1 MRIVFVLFCGLW
13 ATWLGAQT
21 FFPVKISNRWGLIN
35 GEGKLVIQARYEAIG
50 DFKLYGYAVMQR
62 EGKVGMLDRQGR
74 EVVAPQYED
83 LRVLDSLL
91 VAVMDQGQWMV
102 VNLQGRIILPKGY
115 DRLLV
120 WEGGYLAY
128 RQNQKWGVVNREGR
142 SMVPAQY
149 DEVQFKQNSFIQT
162 SNDGRLGLYLL
173 NGKELLS
180 AVNEQIEILNDSLF
194 FFRRNQL
201 WGAIDHRGRQMA
213 PNRFQSWRRL
223 SDSYFIF
230 QNGAQNLLFSSIC
243 KGIVTDGKTYDDYY
257 PLTTRYIITRKDKT
271 LGLIDWCGKAI
282 LSPLYDEILPH
293 SPSVFRVN
301 FKGQWALLKEGDQEL
316 TPFKYGYIAPPK
328 GPVSIV
334 KQGQDFGLI
343 NLAGKELTPAR
354 YRKITLEGN
363 QAKAYKKTTSTGQ
376 AEALDLLRFN
386 EAGELVA
393 DQSLERHFKVR
404 IGTANNSNTRILEKD
419 EAGYVLEKYEWFY
432 AAKED
437 RWGLRNISDGS
448 IQIQPTFRRIKVE
461 PELGL
466 TLVGMPSSKDY
477 EFERTTY
484 RFEYIYGLIDN
495 NLGALVTEISAVHFF
510 LEDFRQGS
518 TWARCWMQSGRFGLV
533 NRRGQF
539 HTEDFSFIGP
549 FQDGVARMSQVGR
562 VSGALK
568 PNQDLG
574 KLQDYLTDLA
584 SPVSLADVT
593 QYDQIFRDNA
603 YLTCESCTWGYVDT
617 AGQMRMKP
625 QFAFARDFVNEVG
638 IVQRDNKWGVVNR
651 FGKQVIPCQYD
662 DIHFLENTENKII
675 RLYVQRPKYGL
686 IDTLGQLAVSAVYD
700 QIGSFR
706 ENRLAVM
713 RDGLW
718 GFVDNEGMEIIPCRF
733 REVSDFYEGLAAVK
747 LGRYWGFIDKLGN
760 VKIEFQYKRAGNF
773 RDKLAWVESDKG
785 IGYINAHNK
794 MEIPAQFEQAQDF
807 DRGIARV
814 KAEGKWGLIDAKNRW
829 ILKPKY
835 VDIRPF
841 DLAGLAVAVLTPD
854 NSRLG
859 LINLQG
865 LAVGSSNYTEI
876 YPFSE
881 GLAVVKD
888 RDAYGY
894 IDTTGKL
901 VISCSYSRAEP
912 FSEGR
917 AAVYKDGNC
926 GYLTREGDALTAFVF
941 KQCQRFADG
950 RAVVFQGSLRK
961 AGLLDTSGKL
971 LIEPS
976 INRLLDFSEGRGLV
990 RDEQYRFY
998 YITEQAGMYNGYY
1011 QKAGSFNHGVAVVQ
1025 INGKWGVINR
1035 RGMELV
1041 PPKYSRI
1048 ESFENGYAKVRIDGF
1063 SGLSNLQGDL
1073 IVGADFEYIRY
1084 AGQGVFR
1091 VEQGDKIGYF
1101 DTDGN
1106 WIWTLSN

>member
-1 MRIVFVLFCGLW
+1 MRIVFVLFWGLW
-13 ATWLGAQT
+13 GFCVQAQT

-35 GEGKLVIQARYEAIG
+35 GEGKLVIQPRYEAIG

-62 EGKVGMLDRQGR
+62 EGKVGMLNRQGH
-74 EVVAPQYED
+74 EVMAPRYED

-91 VAVMDQGQWMV
+91 IAVMDQGQWMV
-102 VNLQGRIILPKGY
+102 VNLQGRVILPKGY

-128 RQNQKWGVVNREGR
+128 RLNQKWGVMDREGR
-142 SMVPAQY
+142 SLVPAQY
-149 DEVQFKQNSFIQT
+149 DEVQLKQKHYFQT
-162 SNDGRLGLYLL
+162 SNEGRLGLYLL
-173 NGKELLS
+173 SGKELLS
-180 AVNEQIEILNDSLF
+180 PVTEQIEILNDSLF

-230 QNGAQNLLFSSIC
+230 QTGTQNLLFSSIC

-257 PLTTRYIITRKDKT
+257 PLTTRYIITRKDKS
-271 LGLIDWCGKAI
+271 LGLIDWCGRPI
-282 LSPLYDEILPH
+282 VSPLYDEILLH

-301 FKGQWALLKEGDQEL
+301 LKGQWALLKEGDQQL
-316 TPFKYGYIAPPK
+316 TDFKYSYIAPPK
-328 GPVSIV
+328 GAVSIV
-334 KQGQDFGLI
+334 KLGQDFGLI
-343 NLAGKELTPAR
+343 NLAGKELTAPK
-354 YRKITLEGN
+354 YRKILLEGN
-363 QAKAYKKTTSTGQ
+363 QAKAYKKTSQAGQ
-376 AEALDLLRFN
+376 AESLDLLRFN
-386 EAGELVA
+386 DRGELVA
-393 DQSLERHFKVR
+393 DQSLDRHFSVRVGAASNKV
-404 IGTANNSNTRILEKD
+404 TRVLEKD
-419 EAGYVLEKYEWFY
+419 EAGYILDNYEWFY
-432 AAKED
+432 AAKDD
-437 RWGLRNISDGS
+437 RWGLRNIADGS
-448 IQIQPTFRRIKVE
+448 IQIPPTFRRIKVE

-484 RFEYIYGLIDN
+484 RFEYIYGLVDN
-495 NLGALVTEISAVHFF
+495 NLGALVTEISAIHFF
-510 LEDFRQGS
+510 LDDFRKGS
-518 TWARCWMQSGRFGLV
+518 TWARCWLQSGRFGLV
-533 NRRGQF
+533 SRKGQF
-539 HTEDFSFIGP
+539 HQNDFSFIGP
-549 FQDGVARMSQVGR
+549 FQDGLARMSQVGR
-562 VSGALK
+562 ISGAIK
-568 PNQDLG
+568 PNQELG
-574 KLQDYLTDLA
+574 KLQDYLSALA
-584 SPVSLADVT
+584 SPVTLADVT

-603 YLTCESCTWGYVDT
+603 ALTCESCTWGYVDT
-617 AGQMRMKP
+617 AGQVRIKP
-625 QFAFARDFVNEVG
+625 QYTFARDVVNEVG
-638 IVQRDNKWGVVNR
+638 IVQCDNKWGVVNR

-662 DIHFLENTENKII
+662 NISFLENTENKII
-675 RLYVQRPKYGL
+675 CLYVQRPKYGL
-686 IDTLGQLAVSAVYD
+686 IDTLGQLAVNAVYD

-718 GFVDNEGMEIIPCRF
+718 GFVNNEGLEVIPCRF
-733 REVSDFYEGLAAVK
+733 REVSDFHEGLAAVK
-747 LGRYWGFIDKLGN
+747 LGRFWGFIDKLGH
-760 VKIEFQYKRAGNF
+760 VVIDFQYRRAGNF
-773 RDKLAWVESDKG
+773 CNQLAWVETEKG
-785 IGYINAHNK
+785 IGYIRPNNK
-794 MEIPAQFEQAQDF
+794 MDIPTQFEQGFDF
-807 DRGIARV
+807 DRGVARV
-814 KAEGKWGLIDAKNRW
+814 KIAGKWGLIDGNNRW
-829 ILKPKY
+829 VLRPKY
-835 VDIRPF
+835 SEIRNF
-841 DLAGLAVAVLTPD
+841 DQHGLAVAVQSQE
-854 NSRLG
+854 NNRLG

-865 LAVGSSNYTEI
+865 LPVGGTNYTEI
-876 YPFSE
+876 FPFNE

-894 IDTTGKL
+894 IDTTGKSIIPC
-901 VISCSYSRAEP
+901 VYSRAEA

-926 GYLTREGDALTAFVF
+926 GYLTKDGDPLTPFVF
-941 KQCQRFADG
+941 KQCQRFSDG
-950 RAVVFQGSLRK
+950 RAVVSQGSLRK
-961 AGLLDTSGKL
+961 AGLLDLNGKM

-1041 PPKYSRI
+1041 PPKYSQI

-1084 AGQGVFR
+1084 AGEGVFR

-1101 DTDGN
+1101 DSEGN

>member
-1 MRIVFVLFCGLW
+1 MRIVFVLFWGLW

-35 GEGKLVIQARYEAIG
+35 GEGKLVIQPRYEAIG

-128 RQNQKWGVVNREGR
+128 RQNQKWGVMNREGR
-142 SMVPAQY
+142 NIVPAQY
-149 DEVQFKQNSFIQT
+149 DEVQLKQNRFVQT
-162 SNDGRLGLYLL
+162 ANDGHLGLYLL

-180 AVNEQIEILNDSLF
+180 PITEQIDILNDSLF

-282 LSPLYDEILPH
+282 LAPLYDEILLH

-301 FKGQWALLKEGDQEL
+301 LKGQWALLKEGDQEL
-316 TPFKYGYIAPPK
+316 TPFKYSYIAPPK

-363 QAKAYKKTTSTGQ
+363 QAKAYKKTTNSGQ

-404 IGTANNSNTRILEKD
+404 IGGTNNSNTRILEKD

-432 AAKED
+432 AAKDD
-437 RWGLRNISDGS
+437 RWGLRNIADGS

-510 LEDFRQGS
+510 LEDFRSGS

-539 HTEDFSFIGP
+539 HPEDFSFIGP

-562 VSGALK
+562 ISGALK
-568 PNQDLG
+568 PAQDLG
-574 KLQDYLTDLA
+574 KLQDYLSDLA
-584 SPVSLADVT
+584 SPVALADVT

-617 AGQMRMKP
+617 SGQMRMKP
-625 QFAFARDFVNEVG
+625 QFTFARDFVNEVG

-651 FGKQVIPCQYD
+651 FGKLVIPCQYD

-718 GFVDNEGMEIIPCRF
+718 GFVNNEGLEIIPCRF

-760 VKIEFQYKRAGNF
+760 VMIDFQYKRAGNF

-794 MEIPAQFEQAQDF
+794 LEIPAQFEQAQDF
-807 DRGIARV
+807 DRGVARV

-841 DLAGLAVAVLTPD
+841 DQTGLAVAVLTPD

-888 RDAYGY
+888 RSAYGY

-901 VISCSYSRAEP
+901 LIPCSYSRAEP

-926 GYLTREGDALTAFVF
+926 GYLTQEGAALTGFVF

>member
-617 AGQMRMKP
+617 SGQMRMKP
-625 QFAFARDFVNEVG
+625 QFTFARDFVNEVG